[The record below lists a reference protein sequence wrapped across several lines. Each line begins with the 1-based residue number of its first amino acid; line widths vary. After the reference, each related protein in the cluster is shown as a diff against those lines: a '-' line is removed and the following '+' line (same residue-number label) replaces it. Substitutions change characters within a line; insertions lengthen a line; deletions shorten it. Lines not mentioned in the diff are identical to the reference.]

1 MYWELA
7 EWQPGMP
14 ACWHLKNGGPYPIG
28 SIVEVGGFAN
38 RAYECKAFTCNE
50 KGEPTYRYI
59 GLITT
64 SIDDAKAAVEGAHES
79 LFEEAA

>member
-14 ACWHLKNGGPYPIG
+14 VCWHLKNGGPYPIG

-38 RAYECKAFTCNE
+38 RAYECKAYEDGIAVCLGLETSLDEAKLSVEVWNAIE
-50 KGEPTYRYI
+50 I
-59 GLITT
+59 G
-64 SIDDAKAAVEGAHES
+64 
-79 LFEEAA
+79 EAA

>member
-14 ACWHLKNGGPYPIG
+14 VCWHLKNGGPYPIG
-28 SIVEVGGFAN
+28 SIVEVGGVSN

-50 KGEPTYRYI
+50 MGEADYLYI

-64 SIDDAKAAVEGAHES
+64 SIDDAKAAVEGAHDVVEV
-79 LFEEAA
+79 AA